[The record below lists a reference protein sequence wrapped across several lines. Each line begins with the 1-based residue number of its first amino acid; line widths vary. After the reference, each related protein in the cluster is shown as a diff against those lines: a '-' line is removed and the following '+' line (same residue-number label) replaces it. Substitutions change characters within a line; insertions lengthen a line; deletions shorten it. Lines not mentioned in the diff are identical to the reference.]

1 MSKGGLAALNE
12 MVAGLAALAAI
23 IDEFKILM
31 IVMLIARPLLLLLR
45 EPRPA

>member
-1 MSKGGLAALNE
+1 MAALNE

-23 IDEFKILM
+23 TDEFMILM
-31 IVMLIARPLLLLLR
+31 IVMLIARPLVLLLR